1 MTSIARKWVMALS
14 GLFLCLFLVG
24 HLAGN
29 LMLLKSSSTT
39 LLDFNEYAHFMT
51 TNPAVQVLRV
61 LTLVSIVAHLVM
73 SIKLTLQ
80 NKAARKTAYA
90 YSGSTGNASWASK
103 NMASLG
109 VFLLLF
115 LASHLES
122 FAIKNITGGIQ
133 GIDANGNVDVYTE
146 VITAFKNPLYVAFY
160 VLSMVALA
168 FHLSHGFKS
177 GFQSLG
183 ARHPKYTGLI
193 EKSGMALG
201 ALIPLGFALIPIVLH
216 FFNQNQA

>member
-1 MTSIARKWVMALS
+1 MALS

-103 NMASLG
+103 NMAPLG

-115 LASHLES
+115 LALHLAS

>member
-103 NMASLG
+103 NMAPLG

-115 LASHLES
+115 LALHLAS

>member
-103 NMASLG
+103 NMAPLG

-115 LASHLES
+115 LALHLAS

-133 GIDANGNVDVYTE
+133 GIDANVNVDVYTE

>member
-1 MTSIARKWVMALS
+1 MNSIARKWVMALS

-29 LMLLKSSSTT
+29 LMLLKSSSK
-39 LLDFNEYAHFMT
+39 LDFNEYAHFMT
-51 TNPAVQVLRV
+51 SNPAVQVLRV
-61 LTLVSIVAHLVM
+61 LTLVSIFAHLVM
-73 SIKLTLQ
+73 SIILTIQ

-90 YSGSTGNASWASK
+90 YSGSAGNASWASK
-103 NMASLG
+103 NMAPLG

-115 LASHLES
+115 LALHLAS

-146 VITAFKNPLYVAFY
+146 VIIAFQNPLYVAFY

-168 FHLSHGFKS
+168 FHLSHGFQS

-183 ARHPKYTGLI
+183 ARHPKYTGII
-193 EKSGMALG
+193 EKSGIALG
-201 ALIPLGFALIPIVLH
+201 SIIPLGFALIPIVLH